1 MIDFLIDVIYSI
13 LRFFASV
20 VGLEQNLVNM
30 WEAIRDFMEMGG
42 DVLTLIGFLMVIMWV
57 MIIERCIYFMTR
69 HNSLVQET
77 IDAWNARK
85 ERKSWHAHRVRE
97 AMISEVRL
105 AATQYLGLIQACV
118 ALCPLMGLLG
128 TVTGMIEVFEVM
140 ASMGTGNP
148 RAMAAGVSKAT
159 VPTMSG
165 MVAALSGLFI
175 SIWLQQKAE
184 SEVEILGEHMTMDH

>member
-1 MIDFLIDVIYSI
+1 MDIIYSI
-13 LRFFASV
+13 LRAIASV
-20 VGLEQNLVNM
+20 IGLEQNLVNM
-30 WEAIRDFMEMGG
+30 WEAIRDYFELGG
-42 DVLTLIGFLMVIMWV
+42 DVLVLIALLMTVMWI
-57 MIIERCIYFMTR
+57 MIIERFIYFMTR

-77 IDAWNARK
+77 IDNWNARK
-85 ERKSWHAHRVRE
+85 ERKSWTAHRVRE

-105 AATQYLGLIQACV
+105 SATQYLGLIQACV

-140 ASMGTGNP
+140 ASVGTGNP

-175 SIWLQQKAE
+175 SIWLQHKAE
-184 SEVEILGEHMTMDH
+184 SEVEILSEHMTMDH

>member
-1 MIDFLIDVIYSI
+1 MDIIYSI
-13 LRFFASV
+13 LRALASV

-30 WEAIRDFMEMGG
+30 WEAIRDFIEMGG
-42 DVLTLIGFLMVIMWV
+42 DVLLLIGFLMTVMWI
-57 MIIERCIYFMTR
+57 MIIERIIYFATR
-69 HNSLVQET
+69 HNTIVQET

-85 ERKSWHAHRVRE
+85 ERKSWHAHRIRE

-105 AATQYLGLIQACV
+105 SATQYIGLIQACV

-128 TVTGMIEVFEVM
+128 TVSGMIEVFEVM
-140 ASMGTGNP
+140 SNMGTSNP

-175 SIWLQQKAE
+175 SVWLQQKADA
-184 SEVEILGEHMTMDH
+184 EVEILGEHMTMDH